1 MDASQAVHSITSIR
15 EVYKTQLAH
24 PVEKIGKTDGLV
36 LNTIH

>member
-24 PVEKIGKTDGLV
+24 PVEKK
-36 LNTIH
+36 